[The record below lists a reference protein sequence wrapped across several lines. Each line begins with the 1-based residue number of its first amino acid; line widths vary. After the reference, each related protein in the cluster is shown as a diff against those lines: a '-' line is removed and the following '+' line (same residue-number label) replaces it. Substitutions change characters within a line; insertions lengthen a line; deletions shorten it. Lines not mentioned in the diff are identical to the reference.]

1 MSETRKLGFCR
12 SSRMEESPALT
23 AFVDRMIRITD
34 EMVDQIK
41 ECQLDGEY
49 RFYANSFDVAADDEP
64 ADFDLFMAM
73 LAERPEIAE
82 VDYAEDDQ
90 LYAVLK
96 PEFATYEDDSHRR
109 KLTQQEV
116 DVICA
121 KHTLWL
127 HDDSGEQADF
137 TNCLLKGIDFSN
149 RELDHAIFTGAK
161 MVDCYLHETR
171 LNGADLSNAKM
182 YYCCAINMQAKNSSF
197 KGAFIQ
203 MCDFGVSNLR
213 DSNFSQTIFSNS
225 AGGHCDMSDCCF
237 DGAFLEGLS
246 RYGAIMKNT
255 SQNEAAWLA
264 SHRKSGLIVFDPTR
278 KKVE

>member
-1 MSETRKLGFCR
+1 MSQKLGFSR
-12 SSRMEESPALT
+12 ISRMEESSVLT
-23 AFVDRMIRITD
+23 EFVDRMIRITD

-41 ECQLDGEY
+41 ECQVDGEY

-90 LYAVLK
+90 LYAILK

-137 TNCLLKGIDFSN
+137 TDCLLKGIDFSN
-149 RELDHAIFTGAK
+149 RELDQAIFTGAK
-161 MVDCYLHETR
+161 MVDCNLHETR
-171 LNGADLSNAKM
+171 LNGANFSNVKM
-182 YYCCAINMQAKNSSF
+182 YYCCAVRMQAKNSNF

-203 MCDFGVSNLR
+203 MSDLSISDLLH
-213 DSNFSQTIFSNS
+213 SNFSQTIFSNS
-225 AGGHCDMSDCCF
+225 TGGHCDMSDCCF
-237 DGAFLEGLS
+237 DGTFLEGLS
-246 RYGAIMKNT
+246 RYGAIMENA
-255 SQNEAAWLA
+255 SQSETAWLA
-264 SHRKSGLIVFDPTR
+264 NHRKSGLIIFDPTR
-278 KKVE
+278 KKEE

>member
-1 MSETRKLGFCR
+1 MSGTQKLGFCR
-12 SSRMEESPALT
+12 TSRMEESSTLT
-23 AFVDRMIRITD
+23 AFVERMIRITD

-41 ECQLDGEY
+41 ECQIDGEY

-90 LYAVLK
+90 LYAILK

-109 KLTQQEV
+109 KLTQHEV

-127 HDDSGEQADF
+127 HDGSGERADF
-137 TNCLLKGIDFSN
+137 TDCLLTGIDFSN
-149 RELDHAIFTGAK
+149 RGLDQAIFAGAK
-161 MVDCYLHETR
+161 MVDCNLHETR
-171 LNGADLSNAKM
+171 LNEADFRNAKM
-182 YYCCAINMQAKNSSF
+182 YYCCAVNMQAKNSNF

-203 MCDFGVSNLR
+203 MCDLGLA
-213 DSNFSQTIFSNS
+213 DLLHSNFSQTIFSNS
-225 AGGHCDMSDCCF
+225 NGGRCNMSYCCF
-237 DGAFLEGLS
+237 DGTFLEGLS
-246 RYGAIMKNT
+246 SYGANMNNA
-255 SQNEAAWLA
+255 SQNEAVWLTN
-264 SHRKSGLIVFDPTR
+264 HRKPALIVYNPTR
-278 KKVE
+278 KKEE

>member
-1 MSETRKLGFCR
+1 MSGIQELGFCR
-12 SSRMEESPALT
+12 ASRMEESPTLT
-23 AFVDRMIRITD
+23 AFVERMIRITD

-41 ECQLDGEY
+41 ECQIDGEY

-90 LYAVLK
+90 LYAILK

-137 TNCLLKGIDFSN
+137 TDCLLKGIDFSN
-149 RELDHAIFTGAK
+149 RELDQAIFTGAK
-161 MVDCYLHETR
+161 MVDCNLHKTR
-171 LNGADLSNAKM
+171 LNGANFSNVKM
-182 YYCCAINMQAKNSSF
+182 YYCCAVRMQAKNSNF

-203 MCDFGVSNLR
+203 MSDLSISDLLH
-213 DSNFSQTIFSNS
+213 SNFSQTIFSNS

-237 DGAFLEGLS
+237 DGTFLEGLS
-246 RYGAIMKNT
+246 RYGAIMENA
-255 SQNEAAWLA
+255 SQNETAWLA
-264 SHRKSGLIVFDPTR
+264 NHRKSGLIVFDPTR
-278 KKVE
+278 KKEE